1 MGKVAIQFHNEDQ
14 IVSDSY
20 RKEIPSHLETNFGK
34 QKYFHLFGGGRQ
46 CMSCTDHYPQHGSE
60 HRGFTWRMRASGRLR
75 TSPSA
80 MGSTWRRQT
89 APGQTVIDLSASASR
104 FCLYI
109 SFHRPL
115 LVITPAALL
124 QTPGMLQGTTIVP
137 WNLAAHRTAA
147 RCCLQNTI
155 SGTIA
160 SLKPK
165 PESYSW
171 SLSNPQKFQ

>member
-1 MGKVAIQFHNEDQ
+1 M
-14 IVSDSY
+14 
-20 RKEIPSHLETNFGK
+20 ETNFGK

-80 MGSTWRRQT
+80 MGSMWRRRT
-89 APGQTVIDLSASASR
+89 APGQTVIDLSASASC

-124 QTPGMLQGTTIVP
+124 QTPGMLQETMIVP
-137 WNLAAHRTAA
+137 WNLTAHRTAA

-155 SGTIA
+155 SGTIT